1 MGKIRTAFVV
11 QRYGLEVS
19 GGAELYARIVAER
32 MKKFWDIEVITSCAF
47 DYITWKNFYKEGVEE
62 INGIKVRR
70 FSIKKER
77 NTERF
82 GKTQEKIFG
91 KEHRFEDELEW
102 VKENGPYYPQLID
115 WIERNKKEFDFFF
128 FFSYRYFHSYFGI
141 NKVPEKSILVP
152 TAEHDPALYMRIFRE
167 TFNKPKGIVYIS
179 PEECEL
185 VQNISKNYS
194 IPFEIIGVSSEIME
208 GNPSRFREKYEVK
221 DKFLIYIGRIDPNKG
236 CKELFDYFL
245 RFLHETGEKVR
256 LVLIGTPVIPIPS
269 HLLVTHLGFVSEQ
282 DKFDALKASEF
293 LIMPSFY
300 ESLSIVTL
308 EAFASGKP
316 VLANGNCEVL
326 KGHIERSNAGLYYE
340 NYEEFR
346 DALLFLLHE
355 KEIAEE
361 MGKRG
366 RRYFEENYS
375 WDVVEKKYLRL
386 VERVL

>member
-1 MGKIRTAFVV
+1 MGRHRVAFVV

-19 GGAELYARIVAER
+19 GGAELHARLVAER
-32 MKKFWDIEVITSCAF
+32 MKKYWEIEVLTSCAL
-47 DYITWKNFYKEGVEE
+47 DYITWRNHYKEGLEE
-62 INGIKVRR
+62 INGIRVRR
-70 FSIKKER
+70 FPVKKER
-77 NTERF
+77 DIERF
-82 GKTQEKIFG
+82 GKIQDKIFG
-91 KEHRFEDELEW
+91 KEHRIEDELEW

-115 WIERNKKEFDFFF
+115 WIGKNEQEFDFFV

-141 NKVPEKSILVP
+141 SRVPEKSLLVP

-167 TFNKPKGIVYIS
+167 NFNKVKGIFYLT

-194 IPFEIIGVSSEIME
+194 VPFEIAGGCSEVTE
-208 GNPSRFREKYEVK
+208 GNPTRFREKFEIY
-221 DKFLIYIGRIDPNKG
+221 DRFIIYIGRIDENKG

-245 RFLHETGEKVR
+245 RFIHETGERIR

-269 HLLVTHLGFVSEQ
+269 HPLITHIGFVSEQ
-282 DKFDALKASEF
+282 DKFDALKASEL

-300 ESLSIVTL
+300 ESLSMVTL

-326 KGHIERSNAGLYYE
+326 KGQIERSNGGLYYE

-346 DALLFLLHE
+346 DSLLFLLKE
-355 KEIAEE
+355 KEIVEE
-361 MGKRG
+361 MGKNG
-366 RRYFEENYS
+366 KKYFEENYS
-375 WDVVEKKYLRL
+375 WNVIEEKYLRL
-386 VERVL
+386 VEKVL